1 MNEKQK
7 SRYIPKSVRNSLLM
21 RSGGICECCGAAGV
35 PDQHHLEEY
44 AFGGVHTLEN
54 LLLLC
59 PACHRQIAK
68 YLTQTQQQELQK
80 WNQTNIGLGNLS
92 TTSQLRGIE
101 PSMDIG
107 TVKFMSV
114 QTVLKAY
121 DQNII
126 TIHKESSGI
135 FMNILMLEGFEPKLM
150 VLSNKVI
157 VNDNYIFKVS
167 RNEVIVQDPNGETKF
182 TVTGGQVLTLR
193 GRIIIYGEPFI
204 FTEDGFKFRELNM
217 RYVDVDCANLGNTA
231 LTFNE
236 SEIVMDVGGA
246 KIIIGNPNPPRL

>member
-1 MNEKQK
+1 MKEKQK
-7 SRYIPKSVRNSLLM
+7 SRHIPNAVRNSLLM
-21 RSGGICECCGAAGV
+21 RSGGVCECCGAAGV

-44 AFGGVHTLEN
+44 AFGGEHTLEN

-59 PACHRQIAK
+59 PACHRQIPK

-114 QTVLKAY
+114 QTVLKVY

-126 TIHKESSGI
+126 TIHKEPSGI

-157 VNDNYIFKVS
+157 VNDSYGFTVS
-167 RNEVIVQDPNGETKF
+167 RNEVIVQDPNGGTKF
-182 TVTGGQVLTLR
+182 IITGGQILSLR
-193 GRIIIYGEPFI
+193 GSIMIHGEPFI
-204 FTEDGFKFRELNM
+204 FTEEGFKFRTLNLK
-217 RYVDVDCANLGNTA
+217 YVDWDCANTGNTA
-231 LTFNE
+231 LTVDKNG
-236 SEIVMDVGGA
+236 IVMDVGGA
-246 KIIIGNPNPPRL
+246 KIIIGKPNK